1 MNGWTNTVN
10 GRAMDGVW
18 LTYQQAGERLGI
30 SAEAARQRALRG
42 HWPRRRSN
50 DGVAVVQVP
59 EGVAVRT
66 NARRTPEHTGVEHP
80 DEHTDASVRIRMAEL
95 EAQVLL
101 LREMVTDLRDDR
113 DRWRGVAEQLAGRRQ
128 ATSSAVSA
136 AIAGLRAAVAA
147 KAG

>member
-1 MNGWTNTVN
+1 
-10 GRAMDGVW
+10 MDGVW

-59 EGVAVRT
+59 DGVTVRT
-66 NARRTPEHTGVEHP
+66 NARRTAEHTGVEQP
-80 DEHTDASVRIRMAEL
+80 DEHPDASVRIRMAEP
-95 EAQVLL
+95 EVQVVL

-113 DRWRGVAEQLAGRRQ
+113 DRWRGMAERLSERRQ
-128 ATSSAVSA
+128 ATSSSVSA